1 MDSVH
6 LAHLI
11 IVRVQVIH
19 QVFPLISHQVEREE
33 KREIINSNFKKINRL
48 DLDHMKN
55 MSSYGGAPHIWYSPI
70 LP

>member
-1 MDSVH
+1 MVMTDLVH

-11 IVRVQVIH
+11 IVLVQVI
-19 QVFPLISHQVEREE
+19 QRVFRLISHQV
-33 KREIINSNFKKINRL
+33 FKNNQFRITKNYL

-55 MSSYGGAPHIWYSPI
+55 MSAYGGAPHIWYSPI